1 MNSSGIRRS
10 DSCKDFWKEEPALKS
25 PSPSNPHPKTKIHFH
40 AHPIPSQST
49 IITQRRGTVPP
60 SALHSKQAP
69 FFIEASSLS
78 LCKYELHVRHSLCR
92 VWGKFLFSSDTWER
106 FKGSRR
112 KIWMENHR
120 IRNIVF
126 FITSFHKATVVH
138 LLPTHW
144 LWWVLFFLF
153 CLSFPGWHF
162 FCKISCIFHV

>member
-25 PSPSNPHPKTKIHFH
+25 LSPSNPHPKTKIHFH
-40 AHPIPSQST
+40 THPIPSQSP

-112 KIWMENHR
+112 KIW

-126 FITSFHKATVVH
+126 CNFLSQRHCSPPSSYTLVVMSSFFFFSLFV
-138 LLPTHW
+138 LPRLT
-144 LWWVLFFLF
+144 LFL
-153 CLSFPGWHF
+153 
-162 FCKISCIFHV
+162 